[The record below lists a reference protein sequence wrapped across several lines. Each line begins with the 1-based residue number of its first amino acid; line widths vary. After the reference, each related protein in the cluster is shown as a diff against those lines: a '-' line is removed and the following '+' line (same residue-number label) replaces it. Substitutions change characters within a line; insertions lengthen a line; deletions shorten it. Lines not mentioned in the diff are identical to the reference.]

1 MKTLALFTI
10 LTIINVVIQTA
21 KCIVTIRCGKFMSAL
36 TNAIAYGL
44 YTFVIVYTVSDI
56 NIWVK
61 AGITAFA
68 NLVGVYLVK
77 LIEEKMK
84 KDKIW
89 EVRVTVRP
97 QVYEK
102 LEKNLST
109 YSIPYS
115 VLKTADESHYIVNI
129 YCSTQAESDSVKGIL
144 SMYPTA
150 KYFISE
156 TKSF

>member
-21 KCIVTIRCGKFMSAL
+21 KCIVTIRCGKFVSAL

-68 NLVGVYLVK
+68 NLIGVYVVK

-89 EVRVTVRP
+89 EIRVTVRP
-97 QVYEK
+97 PVYAK
-102 LEKNLST
+102 LSEALTNN
-109 YSIPYS
+109 SIPYS
-115 VLKTADESHYIVNI
+115 ALKTADESHYIVNI
-129 YCSTQAESDSVKGIL
+129 YCSTQAESDCVKGIL